1 MEQEYCIA
9 LAEVNIILQ
18 QMQKEN
24 LGKIPKEFIQFVE
37 ENRDKNYVQ
46 NIKINLLEDVSNL
59 RKETKII
66 LGLIYRDFFKKKQV
80 NAEIKNNVNDF
91 TYEDVFKIDE
101 NAFDNFE
108 NLENLKKIEE
118 LEKLLALKNLKNKSE
133 ILDIENEKMY
143 VKIFI
148 KIKRY
153 INIFISKLKR

>member
-80 NAEIKNNVNDF
+80 DAEIKNNVNDF

-153 INIFISKLKR
+153 INNFISKLKR